1 MMKQKKKYNTA
12 TPERVREWKARHKF
26 IEEHDVNASVFMQCH
41 KFVKTA
47 EASKRAAAAA
57 SEASSFATRKAAAAM
72 RTYVVS
78 YQSLPYHSLIDLNIS
93 GTFDWTKRIRQNTGL
108 AAEISYVAKSS
119 RNWKEEWT
127 RE

>member
-1 MMKQKKKYNTA
+1 MKQKKKYNTA

-26 IEEHDVNASVFMQCH
+26 IQEHDVKASVFMQCH

-78 YQSLPYHSLIDLNIS
+78 YSSLPTILLSI
-93 GTFDWTKRIRQNTGL
+93 
-108 AAEISYVAKSS
+108 
-119 RNWKEEWT
+119 
-127 RE
+127 